1 MRVDLSLGTALHATS
16 ALIFSCRVMAS
27 VAEDNIVQ
35 VWQMCENIYL
45 QEDDLPDVCS
55 PMMALL
61 APLIVTFS
69 YCTLIMPPASLARCR
84 LPPTSL
90 RAPQSRACLGAI

>member
-1 MRVDLSLGTALHATS
+1 
-16 ALIFSCRVMAS
+16 MAS

-69 YCTLIMPPASLARCR
+69 YCTLVMPPR
-84 LPPTSL
+84 LTRPL
-90 RAPQSRACLGAI
+90 QAAAHELEGAAE

>member
-1 MRVDLSLGTALHATS
+1 
-16 ALIFSCRVMAS
+16 MAS

-45 QEDDLPDVCS
+45 QEDDLPDVRS
-55 PMMALL
+55 PMMAPLAILILL
-61 APLIVTFS
+61 LHVGDA
-69 YCTLIMPPASLARCR
+69 PASLARFR